1 MVITMV
7 NFKIFKKKETIQQE
21 LQLFSLFSSFVR
33 QSLVTPLANRV
44 FKPNECC
51 RSFGVLVESQQKD
64 TWNSISCSFPQTSEH
79 FAYKTKKMKRI
90 LQMKTKQTPSKK
102 PTICERLVCI
112 YGKEQTMQCTSLTNK
127 CLSSM
132 KWNGCLFR
140 RKKKRGEQRE
150 ILKKTYGLG

>member
-33 QSLVTPLANRV
+33 QSLVTPLANGV

-79 FAYKTKKMKRI
+79 FAYKTKKNEANPPNENQTDSIQKADHLREACMYLWQKANNAMHFTNKQMPLEYEMKR
-90 LQMKTKQTPSKK
+90 MP
-102 PTICERLVCI
+102 
-112 YGKEQTMQCTSLTNK
+112 
-127 CLSSM
+127 LS
-132 KWNGCLFR
+132 N
-140 RKKKRGEQRE
+140 KKKRGEQRE